1 MARLESI
8 RYVPHRSKVVD
19 GRIEWNPVRNGR
31 TIEGLPQIIWS
42 DATPWRE
49 ANLWACERAT
59 SRDVELK
66 TVQSNM
72 AALHGY
78 ANWLEATGTNWWDF
92 PPKKADR
99 CLVRYRGALID
110 ARNEG
115 NIAPST
121 AAQRMA
127 SVIRFYRWLYG
138 TGLISPA
145 WPMWKDRSIGIHLT
159 DRVGF
164 ERTILVNSTD
174 LAIPNRRA
182 PGERLEDGLLPVSA
196 HDRDDILAFAKES
209 ASEELFL
216 MLTSG
221 FFSGM
226 RLGTIADLKI
236 KTLER
241 AVPDPA
247 TPELF
252 RLAVG
257 PGADPPVHTKFGVT
271 GHVWITRAH
280 LDELRNYSFSV
291 RRLKRQGKAAPEN
304 RDIVFLTR
312 FGNTY
317 AMRGSDKSSAINVE
331 MHALRKWG
339 VASGMADLRHLHFH
353 QSRCTFAT
361 ELARL
366 AIRAGGAI
374 NAIAIVMEAMLHKDE
389 ATAFRYIKFVEKT
402 PMKEEAAN
410 AFTRDFLGLI
420 KGREEDAAD
429 A

>member
-1 MARLESI
+1 MARLEYI
-8 RYVPHRSKVVD
+8 RYVPHRSEMVD
-19 GRIEWNPVRNGR
+19 GCIEWSPVRNSHV
-31 TIEGLPQIIWS
+31 IDGLPQIIWGNS
-42 DATPWRE
+42 TPWRE

-59 SRDVELK
+59 SKDVSLK
-66 TVQSNM
+66 TVESN
-72 AALHGY
+72 ARALHAY
-78 ANWLEATGTNWWDF
+78 ANWLEETGADWWDF
-92 PPKKADR
+92 PPRKADR
-99 CLVRYRGALID
+99 CLVRYRGALIK
-110 ARNEG
+110 ARDEG
-115 NIAPST
+115 DIAPST
-121 AAQRMA
+121 ITERMA
-127 SVIRFYRWLYG
+127 AVVRFYRWLHAMR
-138 TGLISPA
+138 LLSPT
-145 WPMWKDRSIGIHLT
+145 WPMWKERTIGIRLT
-159 DRVGF
+159 DAVGF

-196 HDRDDILAFAKES
+196 HDRDDILTFAKES

-236 KTLER
+236 QTLER

-280 LDELRNYSFSV
+280 LDELKNYAYSV

-304 RDIVFLTR
+304 RNMVFLTR

-317 AMRGSDKSSAINVE
+317 AMRGSDKSPALNVE
-331 MHALRKWG
+331 MHAFRKRG
-339 VASGMADLRHLHFH
+339 LAGGMAVLRYFHFH

-374 NAIAIVMEAMLHKDE
+374 NAIAIIKEAMLHKDE
-389 ATAFRYIKFVEKT
+389 ATTFKYIKFIEKT
-402 PMKEEAAN
+402 PVKVEAAN

-420 KGREEDAAD
+420 KGREEGAAD